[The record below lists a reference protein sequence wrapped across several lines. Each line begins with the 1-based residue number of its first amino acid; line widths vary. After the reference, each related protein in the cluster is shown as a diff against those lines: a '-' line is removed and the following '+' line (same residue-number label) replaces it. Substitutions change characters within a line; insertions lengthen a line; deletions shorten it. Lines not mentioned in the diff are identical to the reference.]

1 MRAEEG
7 LAVKLSLLLLGKKKK
22 NVSGKYLRE
31 KKSNSPQE
39 LHVIK

>member
-7 LAVKLSLLLLGKKKK
+7 LAVKLSLLLLGKKK